1 MSFALILIALAVVQ
15 RVLETIYAARNAR
28 ALIARG
34 GVEIGRKHYPLIVAL
49 HACWLAVLIL
59 ALPTELPIHFIPL
72 ILFLVLQGLR
82 IWVIAT
88 LGPYWTTR
96 IITIPGAPLIRH
108 GPYRF
113 FRHPNYLIVTG
124 EIAALPLVF
133 GEVWVAM
140 IFSVLNAGVLSWRIR
155 VENQALEARR

>member
-96 IITIPGAPLIRH
+96 VITIPGAPLIRH

-124 EIAALPLVF
+124 EIAALPPVF

>member
-96 IITIPGAPLIRH
+96 VITIPGAPLIRH

>member
-72 ILFLVLQGLR
+72 ILFLGLQGLR

>member
-1 MSFALILIALAVVQ
+1 MSFAFILIALVVVQ
-15 RVLETIYAARNAR
+15 RVLETIHAARNAR

-34 GVEIGRKHYPLIVAL
+34 GIEIGRKHYPFIVAL
-49 HACWLAVLIL
+49 HACWLIALLV
-59 ALPTELPIHFIPL
+59 ALPADPPIHFLPL
-72 ILFLVLQGLR
+72 ALFLVLQGLR
-82 IWVIAT
+82 VWVIAT

-96 IITIPGAPLIRH
+96 IITIADAPLIRH

-113 FRHPNYLIVTG
+113 LSHPNYLIVAA

-133 GEVWVAM
+133 GEIWVAL
-140 IFSVLNAGVLSWRIR
+140 IFSVLNAGVLSWRIK